1 MKLLYIPFL
10 FFTILNGTAQQT
22 TDRWQCLPCGYDCD
36 QNVFDGPGKC
46 ASCGM
51 DLVRQSTI
59 RFKTIQPVDLC
70 DYLQKN
76 RDVVL
81 LDVRTP
87 EEFTGKADP
96 DFGTL
101 KGAINVPVQE
111 LEARLA
117 SLSHL
122 KGREIIVFCSHSHR
136 SPRASY
142 MLNQNGF
149 NHVTNLAGG
158 MSMMTDRRCMQ

>member
-1 MKLLYIPFL
+1 
-10 FFTILNGTAQQT
+10 
-22 TDRWQCLPCGYDCD
+22 
-36 QNVFDGPGKC
+36 
-46 ASCGM
+46 M